1 MMNRQSTLNYIFT
14 GIIFLLIIMS
24 IGILYRTEQLQDQVD
39 SLQGQVNTY
48 RTLIFNLYG
57 ENGG

>member
-1 MMNRQSTLNYIFT
+1 MNKQSTINYLLT
-14 GIIFLLIIMS
+14 GLIILLILVS
-24 IGILYRTEQLQDQVD
+24 VGLTYRTEQLQDQVD

>member
-1 MMNRQSTLNYIFT
+1 MRKYIYN
-14 GIIFLLIIMS
+14 LLVVVCIVLLMAIS
-24 IGILYRTEQLQDQVD
+24 IGLLYRTDQLQNQVD
-39 SLQGQVNTY
+39 NLQGQVNTY

>member
-1 MMNRQSTLNYIFT
+1 MNKQSTVNYILT
-14 GIIFLLIIMS
+14 CIIVLLIIVC
-24 IGILYRTEQLQDQVD
+24 IGIFYRTEQLQEQVD

-57 ENGG
+57 RNGG

>member
-1 MMNRQSTLNYIFT
+1 MRQYMYNTLVAVCIM
-14 GIIFLLIIMS
+14 FLIAVS
-24 IGILYRTEQLQDQVD
+24 IGLLYRTEQLQEQVD

>member
-1 MMNRQSTLNYIFT
+1 MNRQSTLNYIFT
-14 GIIFLLIIMS
+14 AIIFLLIIMS
-24 IGILYRTEQLQDQVD
+24 IGILYRTEQLQEQVD

-48 RTLIFNLYG
+48 RNLIFNLYG

>member
-1 MMNRQSTLNYIFT
+1 MNRQSTLNYIFT

-24 IGILYRTEQLQDQVD
+24 IGILYLTEQLQDQVD

>member
-1 MMNRQSTLNYIFT
+1 MNRQSTLNYIFT

>member
-1 MMNRQSTLNYIFT
+1 MNRQSTLNYIFT

-24 IGILYRTEQLQDQVD
+24 IGILYRTEQLQRQVY

-48 RTLIFNLYG
+48 RVLIFNLYG
-57 ENGG
+57 KNGG